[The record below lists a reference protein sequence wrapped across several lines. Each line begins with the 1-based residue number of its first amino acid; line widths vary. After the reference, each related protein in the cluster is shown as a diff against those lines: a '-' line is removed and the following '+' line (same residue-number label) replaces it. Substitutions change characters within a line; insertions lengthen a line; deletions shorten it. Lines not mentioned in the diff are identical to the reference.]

1 MQMLHM
7 SFNAPVLP
15 LFVLYSTGNHNIR
28 LRLAIRREGQINKLA
43 ALLKT
48 NLKHGLAFPVPDGR
62 SKPATLR
69 FAANYW
75 NKIASPFPMFWLSRL
90 RNLEQ

>member
-43 ALLKT
+43 VLPIT
-48 NLKHGLAFPVPDGR
+48 NLKHWGGFPVEVAQLKQARPHF
-62 SKPATLR
+62 SASCL
-69 FAANYW
+69 N
-75 NKIASPFPMFWLSRL
+75 NIA
-90 RNLEQ
+90 